1 MVTPAFLVRCTELWF
16 VAEAIAMLTKKAQ
29 YAFRALAVLAKSFD
43 SSEDGGWM
51 SAKQICESSPMSVKF
66 LEQILVELR
75 SGGVVKSRRGPRGG
89 HALNQPAQEVTMAK
103 VIRLMDGPIAPLACV
118 SLNYYQK
125 CEDCVEEDCG
135 LRRMMVE
142 VRDAQLAIL
151 EKRTLAYFLNPT

>member
-1 MVTPAFLVRCTELWF
+1 
-16 VAEAIAMLTKKAQ
+16 MLTKKAQ
-29 YAFRALAVLAKSFD
+29 YAFRALTVLAKAHA

-51 SAKQICESSPMSVKF
+51 SAKQLCASAPMSVKF

-75 SGGVVKSRRGPRGG
+75 SGGLVKSRRGPRGG
-89 HALNQPAQEVTMAK
+89 HALNVLAQEISMAK
-103 VIRLMDGPIAPLACV
+103 VIRMMEGPIAPLACV

-135 LRRMMVE
+135 LRRMMME

-151 EKRTLAYFLNPT
+151 EHRTLLDFLNPT